1 MEWSLNDSESK
12 MMKIK
17 GSMGR
22 ILQGPRW
29 LVEDLEKI
37 QGFVFSKQKLCG
49 PLKETLE
56 MLKSMKEK
64 AKGEVQSSIFI
75 FVRRIMYEQ
84 ALHYAR
90 RSHERIEITRT
101 ITKDVKKCLTILL
114 Q

>member
-1 MEWSLNDSESK
+1 
-12 MMKIK
+12 MKIK